1 MLKIEIDSE
10 TVTTRSGTSERTG
23 KAWEIREQ
31 KGYVTLPES
40 KYPKEIKITL
50 DDNAPPYAKGFY
62 TISPASFFV
71 GKFETLDINLRLLPI
86 TQQAARS
93 TTTTTSTTT
102 TSNQQ

>member
-10 TVTTRSGTSERTG
+10 TITTRSGTSERTG

-62 TISPASFFV
+62 TISPASFCV
-71 GKFETLDINLRLLPI
+71 GRFETLDINLRLLPI
-86 TQQAARS
+86 NQ
-93 TTTTTSTTT
+93 TTTRPATSATTT
-102 TSNQQ
+102 NNQ